1 MQSLEL
7 PKSLRL
13 SDGPRRQVHKKVKN
27 LQTNNNNNN
36 IILNRILH
44 DNLSVQNYTVII
56 KVLLLTFNEKKNL
69 TEQKSAGQ

>member
-13 SDGPRRQVHKKVKN
+13 SDGPRRQVHKKLKN
-27 LQTNNNNNN
+27 LQTNNNNN

-44 DNLSVQNYTVII
+44 ENLSVQNYTVII

-69 TEQKSAGQ
+69 KGQKSAGQ